1 MSDFAAMAAAY
12 AQAGGDAGLLAS
24 PTVASLVVSGNRVL
38 GSHTVP
44 GIEFDAEE
52 HARGVKAAI
61 RVLPRTRL
69 ATPVHLC
76 FGVLPERGI
85 QEITAAYEVG
95 EDAEVA
101 FLAHCTFPNALEI
114 RHVMDATMHIG
125 RGASLRY
132 TEAPFHGPSGGVTVL
147 PTARVVVDARG
158 RFLTTFT
165 LVRGRAGALALD
177 YAVDVAEGGLAELTT
192 RILGAGED
200 RIKVAETIRLNG
212 AAARGLAK
220 ARLALAGDARGEV
233 VGTTE
238 GNAPDTRG
246 HIDCVEIVRDRA
258 VANAIPIVRVTDQR
272 AQVTHEAAIGTVNRK
287 ELETLMAR
295 GLDEEAAV
303 DTIVKGMLAG

>member
-12 AQAGGDAGLLAS
+12 AQAGGDPGVLVS
-24 PTVASLVVSGNRVL
+24 PTVASLVISGNTVL

-44 GIEFDAEE
+44 GIEFDAEK
-52 HARGVKAAI
+52 HARGVKATI

-85 QEITAAYEVG
+85 QEIRAAYEIG
-95 EDAEVA
+95 EDADVT
-101 FLAHCTFPNALEI
+101 FLAHCTFPNAVEV

-125 RGASLRY
+125 RGATLRY
-132 TEAPFHGPSGGVTVL
+132 TEAHFHGSTGGVEVL
-147 PTARVVVDARG
+147 PTARVVVDAGG

-165 LVRGRAGALALD
+165 LLRGRAGTVALD
-177 YAVDVAEGGLAELTT
+177 YAVDVAEAGLAELTT
-192 RILGAGED
+192 RILGSGED
-200 RIKVAETIRLNG
+200 QIKVAETIRLNG

-220 ARLALAGDARGEV
+220 ARLALSGDARGEV

-238 GNAPDTRG
+238 GNAPETRG

-258 VANAIPIVRVTDQR
+258 VAHAIPIVRVTDPR

-303 DTIVKGMLAG
+303 ETIVKGMLAG